1 MSGEQWTKFG
11 LGVLAGA
18 AVGGVIAL
26 LYAPKSGRETRALIR
41 AKSGEYYDVVKRKM
55 GDVRHTVGDK
65 IAGNVN

>member
-26 LYAPKSGRETRALIR
+26 LYAPKSGKETRALIR